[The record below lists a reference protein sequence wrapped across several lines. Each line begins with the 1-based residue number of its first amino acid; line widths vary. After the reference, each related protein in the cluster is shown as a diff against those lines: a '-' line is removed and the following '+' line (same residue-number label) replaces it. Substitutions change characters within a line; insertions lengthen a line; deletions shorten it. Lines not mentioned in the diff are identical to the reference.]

1 MSFSHA
7 QYERSLLETYR
18 VPEEEALRDLS
29 VKECLALEI
38 ETIHSSLELCDEG
51 FLEDRAHWMGR
62 LKAYMLYQV
71 KG

>member
-18 VPEEEALRDLS
+18 VLEEEALRDLS

-38 ETIHSSLELCDEG
+38 EIIHSSLALCNEG
-51 FLEDRAHWMGR
+51 LLDDRAHWMGR
-62 LKAYMLYQV
+62 LKEYMIYQMP
-71 KG
+71 